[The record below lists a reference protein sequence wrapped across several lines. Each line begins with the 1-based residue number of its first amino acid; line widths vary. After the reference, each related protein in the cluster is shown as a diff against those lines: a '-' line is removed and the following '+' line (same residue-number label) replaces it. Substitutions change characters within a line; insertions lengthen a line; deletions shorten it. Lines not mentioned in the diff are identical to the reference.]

1 MKIDLFLNA
10 TALNYLSCK
19 RHYQVSALWGYSGY
33 TSDSAN
39 LGTDF
44 HRFAYFFEGPRKLGV
59 MDQAMSPGTGFRE
72 NDKKLQEMCVMY
84 EACNP
89 LIGRE
94 PIVDDHGVPCLEYQF
109 HIKDYIS
116 TDKYNIHLVGTI
128 DRADRFQDAVC
139 IVDRKT
145 SAKTKK
151 EDVLSNYILQ
161 IQVPFYMWA
170 WKEFLLPKAF
180 TNLSQ
185 NTPLLGQYL
194 GIFHSFSPPKFELS
208 NVIAYTPYLKA
219 EVEDIVLTA
228 ARDMIAIADL
238 GEQLAPPTGM
248 STKISGDET
257 VCKYCFL
264 RKLCSVRNHEQLIG
278 YLKTLTSTPYDP
290 RNWR

>member
-1 MKIDLFLNA
+1 MKTDLFLNA
-10 TALNYLSCK
+10 TALNYLSCH

-39 LGTDF
+39 LGTEF
-44 HRFAYFFEGPRKLGV
+44 HRFAYHFEGPKKLGV
-59 MDQAMSPGTGFRE
+59 MEQALDQSTGFRS

-94 PIVDDHGVPCLEYQF
+94 PLIDDHGTPCLEYQF
-109 HIKDYIS
+109 HIPYIS

-128 DRADRFQDAVC
+128 DRMDDFQDAACV
-139 IVDRKT
+139 VDRKT
-145 SAKTKK
+145 SAKIKK
-151 EDVLSNYILQ
+151 EEVLSNYLLQ
-161 IQVPFYMWA
+161 IQVPFYMWI

-180 TNLSQ
+180 TNLNQ

-208 NVIAYTPYLKA
+208 SVITYTPYLRA
-219 EVEDIVLTA
+219 EVEDMVIVA
-228 ARDMIAIADL
+228 VKQMIEIADL

-248 STKISGDET
+248 SAKISGDET
-257 VCKYCFL
+257 VCKHCFL
-264 RKLCSVRNHEQLIG
+264 RQLCSTRNHESIVS
-278 YLKTLTSTPYDP
+278 YLKTLTSVPYDP
-290 RNWR
+290 RKWR